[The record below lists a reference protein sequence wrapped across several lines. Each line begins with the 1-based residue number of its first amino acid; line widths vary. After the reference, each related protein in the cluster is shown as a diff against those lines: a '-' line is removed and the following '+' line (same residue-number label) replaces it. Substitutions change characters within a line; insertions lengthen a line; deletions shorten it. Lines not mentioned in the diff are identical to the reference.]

1 MTSHQ
6 PVLNQHDGTPNGVPG
21 EKQKTHADLS
31 KLADPLPR
39 LWRGDKEG
47 KITYPSIP
55 TFEDKYEER
64 EWMKGHL
71 AAAFRYWGKLG
82 FNEVGIAGH
91 ITLRDCVKPDHF
103 WSVCLPYRLL
113 VGVTEMGLIQ
123 DESLRKTLLDDN
135 DLVLVDAE
143 GRPTPEGAQLPINTA
158 GFYIHSAIHK
168 ARPDVVAAAHCHS
181 FYGKSWSVFG
191 RPIDILQ
198 QDSCAFVDNLSVYN
212 SYGGVV
218 LAAEEGENIAK
229 ALGPTNKSCI
239 LRNHGLLTLGNTI
252 DECIYLFALLEKTCQ
267 MQLMVE
273 AAAANG
279 IPKVCI
285 DDDDAKYNAATQKD
299 PAVLY
304 AHFQSE
310 YELLVKETNG
320 DFLQ

>member
-82 FNEVGIAGH
+82 FNEGIAGH

-103 WSVCLPYRLL
+103 WMNPFGKHYSMI
-113 VGVTEMGLIQ
+113 TK
-123 DESLRKTLLDDN
+123 S